1 MSEPAELLLIKDQYE
16 LAFQCLSRGVS
27 LEEGGDRAKA
37 EEYYL
42 KGQQHLMHGL
52 GVPTSGPRHQ
62 GPLWDRARELQ
73 RRMQGT
79 LATFSTHLS
88 GLDASHAPP
97 AGQRR
102 KLLMELTPSLY
113 PLVPAHT
120 PIQHLYPSIR
130 PPASPLNTPPPLP
143 ARRAPPDMSEPQAEP
158 RAESQ
163 ALPPVY
169 TPQPADGHLSLAHT
183 PAQGEWRGAE
193 LENRNEL
200 LLIPSGVQMFF
211 VAPGGQVSALSQP
224 GYLRIIAFDAQSQDP
239 PGGRGP
245 VFMDVCGWLY
255 SLSPSMPVLLAPS
268 DIFMFPDTLA
278 PVSGAFVGVV
288 LSSQLPAADT
298 AMFHDLIKQLT
309 DFRVQR
315 PDDVGSGVI
324 SLSETV
330 PLGPQVMLPGAT
342 VKEKAPLPTW
352 SEKMGGGILS
362 GATVLG
368 QEVVRGAEA
377 TSRVIS
383 QGALKIRARLSPE
396 DTPSEVSP
404 HLSRSLHVA
413 KQATEG
419 AKRVS
424 QFLVD
429 GVSTVAEHLAEKV
442 APHLKKH
449 GSKMIPE
456 SMKGKEGEP
465 SNMEGAKF
473 VALSSLQGF
482 NAVWTSL
489 ETSAKLIG
497 RSVSSETVQ
506 TVTYK
511 YGDEAGQATDTALR
525 SATNVVVTAHN
536 VDNLGIKA
544 ILKTTGKEAAKAMV
558 KKKEG
563 AQKEQEVPPDQDPK
577 KKKKVEEGKK

>member
-16 LAFQCLSRGVS
+16 LAFQVLSRGVS

-102 KLLMELTPSLY
+102 RLLMALTPSLY
-113 PLVPAHT
+113 PPVPAHN
-120 PIQHLYPSIR
+120 PLQHLYPSI
-130 PPASPLNTPPPLP
+130 PPGAGPLNTLPPLP
-143 ARRAPPDMSEPQAEP
+143 ARRAPPDMSEPPAQAQ
-158 RAESQ
+158 AQ

-169 TPQPADGHLSLAHT
+169 SPQPADGHLSLAHT
-183 PAQGEWRGAE
+183 PAPGEWSGAE
-193 LENRNEL
+193 LENRSEL

-224 GYLRIIAFDAQSQDP
+224 GYLRIVAFDAQSQDP
-239 PGGRGP
+239 AGGRGP
-245 VFMDVCGWLY
+245 VFLDVCGWLY
-255 SLSPSMPVLLAPS
+255 PLSPSLPVLLAPS
-268 DIFMFPDTLA
+268 HIFMFPDTLA

-288 LSSQLPAADT
+288 LSSQLPAEDRDV
-298 AMFHDLIKQLT
+298 FHDLIKQLT
-309 DFRVQR
+309 DFRVQS
-315 PDDVGSGVI
+315 PDDAGSGVI

-330 PLGPQVMLPGAT
+330 PLGPQVMLPGATAT

-377 TSRVIS
+377 TTRAIN
-383 QGALKIRARLSPE
+383 QGALKIRARLSPQE
-396 DTPSEVSP
+396 TPSEVSP
-404 HLSRSLHVA
+404 HLTRSLNVA

-449 GSKMIPE
+449 GAKMIPE

-473 VALSSLQGF
+473 VAVSGLQGF
-482 NAVWTSL
+482 TAVWTSL

-497 RSVSSETVQ
+497 RSVSSATVQ
-506 TVTYK
+506 TVTYNLEVFLLK
-511 YGDEAGQATDTALR
+511 LMSGVGVQLKPAERRPSCPWHSPVTTPGAKGTATTRAR
-525 SATNVVVTAHN
+525 
-536 VDNLGIKA
+536 
-544 ILKTTGKEAAKAMV
+544 
-558 KKKEG
+558 
-563 AQKEQEVPPDQDPK
+563 PPTRRCGRPPTWW
-577 KKKKVEEGKK
+577 